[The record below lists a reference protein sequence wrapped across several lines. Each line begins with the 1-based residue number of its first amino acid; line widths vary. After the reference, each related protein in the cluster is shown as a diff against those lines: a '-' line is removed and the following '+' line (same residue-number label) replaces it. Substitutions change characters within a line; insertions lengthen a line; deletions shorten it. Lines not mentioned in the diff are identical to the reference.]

1 MKSQKFVSHLVRRI
15 AWDEIDAQYLRNLVS
30 VARQE
35 DLCGLGLAKRPAHL
49 TDITTMSID
58 PRSRAEARLVARR
71 DMVVCGLRLVPLI
84 IEMYSS
90 LSAEASECVFIP
102 EVSDSDKV
110 CAGTVLGRIE
120 GGGRVMLQ
128 AERIMLNFLQRLS
141 GVATETAKYVAA
153 LKGSKTMLLDTRK
166 TTPGLRVL
174 EKYAFACGG
183 GHNHR
188 MGLFDRVM
196 LKDNHLVCADSA
208 EGSRLCD
215 VVRGVREKNPDVAV
229 EVEVD
234 RLSQIGP
241 VLEAGAD
248 VILLDNFS
256 IADLKLAVGEIA
268 DAAWTEAS
276 GGVNLET
283 LGPIGEVGPDFASSG
298 APIHSSAWIDI
309 GLDS

>member
-1 MKSQKFVSHLVRRI
+1 MKSHRFISHLVRRLK
-15 AWDEIDAQYLRNLVS
+15 WDDLDEKYLQNLVCS
-30 VARQE
+30 ARAE
-35 DLCGLGLAKRPAHL
+35 DIEGAGLKVLPKIAA
-49 TDITTMSID
+49 DITTASIT
-58 PRSRAEARLVARR
+58 PHSEIKTHLVARR
-71 DMVVCGLRLVPLI
+71 EMIMCGVNLIPMILKIYESTSDGETCAFTPNVADGERLPRGGVI
-84 IEMYSS
+84 
-90 LSAEASECVFIP
+90 
-102 EVSDSDKV
+102 
-110 CAGTVLGRIE
+110 GTIE
-120 GGGRVMLQ
+120 GSARVILQ

-196 LKDNHLVCADSA
+196 LKDNHRVCADSA

>member
-1 MKSQKFVSHLVRRI
+1 M
-15 AWDEIDAQYLRNLVS
+15 
-30 VARQE
+30 
-35 DLCGLGLAKRPAHL
+35 
-49 TDITTMSID
+49 
-58 PRSRAEARLVARR
+58 
-71 DMVVCGLRLVPLI
+71 
-84 IEMYSS
+84 
-90 LSAEASECVFIP
+90 
-102 EVSDSDKV
+102 
-110 CAGTVLGRIE
+110 
-120 GGGRVMLQ
+120 
-128 AERIMLNFLQRLS
+128 
-141 GVATETAKYVAA
+141 
-153 LKGSKTMLLDTRK
+153 
-166 TTPGLRVL
+166 
-174 EKYAFACGG
+174 
-183 GHNHR
+183 
-188 MGLFDRVM
+188 
-196 LKDNHLVCADSA
+196 
-208 EGSRLCD
+208 
-215 VVRGVREKNPDVAV
+215 VRGVREKNPDVAV